1 MIAPTPAGYPRSG
14 WGYGY
19 NWGSGLLWA
28 FSLVKGDGRVRAKIG
43 NSGSPVG
50 VGLSEVVDAPY
61 CFFFG
66 DTNDYLYVTLFRAAM
81 PWVSSD
87 GTAAAGALA
96 PRMAGEPPRHRGGNN
111 FAFVDGH
118 VQWLRFPGGR
128 GPMGGMS
135 EARAVVPDMRGHAV
149 Y

>member
-1 MIAPTPAGYPRSG
+1 
-14 WGYGY
+14 
-19 NWGSGLLWA
+19 
-28 FSLVKGDGRVRAKIG
+28 
-43 NSGSPVG
+43 
-50 VGLSEVVDAPY
+50 
-61 CFFFG
+61 
-66 DTNDYLYVTLFRAAM
+66 
-81 PWVSSD
+81 VSSD